1 MKGIITSAKTF
12 RYFTH
17 GNPTKATHIVYVL
30 HGYGQLAEFFIRK
43 FQHLSDAYFIVAPEG
58 MHRFYLSGSSGR
70 VGASWMTKEERETD
84 IQDNLNWLNALDTEL
99 CAKYTFEKKHLIG
112 FSQGGPTAIRWQFQ
126 GNLKADQLIV
136 WASVFPPD
144 LELNSEIRMSKSS
157 RNYFVIGEKD
167 EFYSLEQQN
176 EVRETYELN
185 GFISLVFDGQHDIEP
200 KLIQKLVEEL

>member
-1 MKGIITSAKTF
+1 MKGIITSEKTF

-17 GNPTKATHIVYVL
+17 GNPLKAKHIVYVL

-84 IQDNLNWLNALDTEL
+84 IQDNLHWLNALDSEL
-99 CAKYTFEKKHLIG
+99 CTKYNFEKKHLVG

-144 LELNSEIRMSKSS
+144 LKLDKEINVSKIAS
-157 RNYFVIGEKD
+157 NYFVIGEKD

-176 EVRETYELN
+176 EVRSTYASN
-185 GFISLVFDGQHDIEP
+185 GFISVSYDGKHDIEP
-200 KLIQKLVEEL
+200 TLIQKLVEEL

>member
-17 GNPTKATHIVYVL
+17 GDPLKAKHIVYVL

-43 FQHLSDAYFIVAPEG
+43 FQHLSDDYFIVAPEG

-99 CAKYTFEKKHLIG
+99 CAKYTFERKQLVG

-126 GNLKADQLIV
+126 GNLNADQLII

-144 LELNSEIRMSKSS
+144 LILETEISDFTTAT
-157 RNYFVIGEKD
+157 NYFVIGEKD
-167 EFYSLEQQN
+167 AFYSLEQQN
-176 EVRETYELN
+176 EVRATYALN
-185 GFISLVFDGQHDIEP
+185 GFTSVSYNGKHDIEP
-200 KLIQKLVEEL
+200 TLIRKLVEEL

>member
-12 RYFTH
+12 RYFTK
-17 GNPTKATHIVYVL
+17 GDPLKAKHIVYVL

-70 VGASWMTKEERETD
+70 VGASWMTKEDRETD
-84 IQDNLNWLNALDTEL
+84 IQDNLNWLNALDREL
-99 CAKYTFEKKHLIG
+99 CGKYTFEKKHLVG

-144 LELNSEIRMSKSS
+144 LQLDNEIRVSTTAK
-157 RNYFVIGEKD
+157 NYFVIGEKD
-167 EFYSLEQQN
+167 EFHTLDQQN
-176 EVRETYELN
+176 EAIVTYELN
-185 GFISLVFDGQHDIEP
+185 GFISLHFDGQHDIEP
-200 KLIQKLVEEL
+200 KLIQKLLEDL

>member
-17 GNPTKATHIVYVL
+17 GDPLKANQIVYVL

-43 FQHLSDAYFIVAPEG
+43 FQHLSDDYFIVAPEG

-99 CAKYTFEKKHLIG
+99 CAKYTFERKENCK
-112 FSQGGPTAIRWQFQ
+112 
-126 GNLKADQLIV
+126 LK
-136 WASVFPPD
+136 
-144 LELNSEIRMSKSS
+144 
-157 RNYFVIGEKD
+157 
-167 EFYSLEQQN
+167 
-176 EVRETYELN
+176 
-185 GFISLVFDGQHDIEP
+185 
-200 KLIQKLVEEL
+200 